1 MCLMC
6 LFSLFTVINSTYQS
20 GDINSSGTEEDV
32 LYQSDA
38 LFSAKLDN
46 SHSHNNNN
54 NLNKSNHKSVSNG
67 DNSRSSVNKLNRN
80 YDKHNNNDNKS
91 SREIIVKKSNNINN
105 NTKQKNQTNSK
116 PLTSFGSKSTLQT
129 SKKSGKKPTN
139 QHNNV
144 QSGPS
149 EPIMGIIKTND
160 WSKVPANPMEIND
173 SNDYGYDNDAV
184 NVDTDSGK
192 YIELTQS
199 KVKNL

>member
-1 MCLMC
+1 MCVFS

-67 DNSRSSVNKLNRN
+67 DNSSRSSVNKLNRN
-80 YDKHNNNDNKS
+80 YDKNNNNDNKS
-91 SREIIVKKSNNINN
+91 SREIIVKKSNNISN

-116 PLTSFGSKSTLQT
+116 VELATIGSKSTLTT

-144 QSGPS
+144 HAGPS
-149 EPIMGIIKTND
+149 EPIMEIIKTND
-160 WSKVPANPMEIND
+160 WSKVPTNPMEINV
-173 SNDYGYDNDAV
+173 SNDNGYDNDDFNA
-184 NVDTDSGK
+184 DTDSG
-192 YIELTQS
+192 T
-199 KVKNL
+199 

>member
-6 LFSLFTVINSTYQS
+6 SICFLFAVINSTYQS

-67 DNSRSSVNKLNRN
+67 DNSPTSVNKLNRN
-80 YDKHNNNDNKS
+80 NDKNINNDNSNKI

-105 NTKQKNQTNSK
+105 NTKQTNQMNSK
-116 PLTSFGSKSTLQT
+116 HLATIESKSISKI
-129 SKKSGKKPTN
+129 SKKSVKKSQTN
-139 QHNNV
+139 QNNNV
-144 QSGPS
+144 LTGLS
-149 EPIMGIIKTND
+149 EPVMGIIKAND
-160 WSKVPANPMEIND
+160 WSKVPTNLAEIND
-173 SNDYGYDNDAV
+173 SNDYGYDDVNAV
-184 NVDTDSGK
+184 TDSGK
-192 YIELTQS
+192 YC
-199 KVKNL
+199 N